1 MESPFCPSCGT
12 PTPTDVNIESVQ
24 GDASRAR
31 RVDVLADY
39 DLLIPG
45 LEIIPNTRASDAV
58 LMRVIGAGGGSNE
71 LDETEQQH
79 EVSTCDSVRTV

>member
-1 MESPFCPSCGT
+1 M
-12 PTPTDVNIESVQ
+12 
-24 GDASRAR
+24 
-31 RVDVLADY
+31 LADY

-58 LMRVIGAGGGSNE
+58 PMRVIGAGGGSNE
-71 LDETEQQH
+71 LDEAEQQH